1 MAASCQLAYWKC
13 GIAANAQPHKHIDS
27 EEEREMATATKKKKA
42 KSGTT
47 LQPLGDRV
55 VLQRE
60 ESEETTAGGILLP
73 DSAKDKPA
81 RGKIVSVGNG
91 RLLEDGSRGELQVK
105 VGDRVIFSSYA
116 GEGFTVDDEEL
127 LLMREDDILAVIED

>member
-1 MAASCQLAYWKC
+1 
-13 GIAANAQPHKHIDS
+13 
-27 EEEREMATATKKKKA
+27 MATATKKKSKV
-42 KSGTT
+42 K

-55 VLQRE
+55 VIKRE

-81 RGKIVSVGNG
+81 RGQIVSVGNG
-91 RLLEDGSRGELQVK
+91 RLWDDGSRGELQVK
-105 VGDRVIFSSYA
+105 VGDRVIFSSYG
-116 GEGFTVDDEEL
+116 GETLNLDDEEL